1 MINVIV
7 AFVLGAL
14 LGLLA
19 MFFVLKNGYKDL
31 GGK

>member
-14 LGLLA
+14 LGGLSV
-19 MFFVLKNGYKDL
+19 FFVLENGYQKL